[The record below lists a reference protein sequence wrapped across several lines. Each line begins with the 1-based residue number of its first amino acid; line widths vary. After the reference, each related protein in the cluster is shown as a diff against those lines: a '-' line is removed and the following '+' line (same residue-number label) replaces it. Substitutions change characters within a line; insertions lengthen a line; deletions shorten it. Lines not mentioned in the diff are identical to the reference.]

1 LQRQDKNKGYTMT
14 QNYPGMRKGIS
25 LVEMM
30 IAIILFA
37 ALATVGLKYT
47 KNYIN
52 TDLQAMKAR
61 VAAAMDQGSQLT
73 QAYKLY
79 TTQYGAPTAIGDLNA
94 TATPVLTSL
103 PAIITE
109 MSLAGWDLNTSTG
122 VGSGYAFQ
130 MKLDGNTTAKQPAQ
144 YCQIWNHEFNAT
156 VELNVSGTENAGTIT
171 APNYVAPTAI
181 SYCYGTAA
189 AGYIVLVKLP

>member
-1 LQRQDKNKGYTMT
+1 MAQKYTKMK
-14 QNYPGMRKGIS
+14 KGIS

-37 ALATVGLKYT
+37 ALATIGLKYT

-79 TTQYGAPTAIGDLNA
+79 TSQYGTPTTIGDLNA
-94 TATPVLTSL
+94 TLTKVLTQT
-103 PAIITE
+103 PDAIKE
-109 MSLAGWDLNTSTG
+109 MSLLGWDLNTSTG
-122 VGSGYAFQ
+122 VGSGYAFH
-130 MKLDGNTTAKQPAQ
+130 MLLDGNTTAIQPAQ
-144 YCQIWNHEFNAT
+144 YCQIWNHEFNSS
-156 VELNVSGTENAGTIT
+156 VELNVSGTEDAGTIT
-171 APNYVAPTAI
+171 APNFVDAAAL
-181 SYCYGTAA
+181 SYCYGNSVN
-189 AGYIVLVKLP
+189 GYEVIVKVP

>member
-1 LQRQDKNKGYTMT
+1 MT
-14 QNYPGMRKGIS
+14 QNYTQMRKGIS

-79 TTQYGAPTAIGDLNA
+79 TTQYGTPTAIGDLNA

-103 PAIITE
+103 PATITE
-109 MSLAGWDLNTSTG
+109 MSALGWDLNTSTG
-122 VGSGYAFQ
+122 VGSGYAFT
-130 MKLDGNTTAKQPAQ
+130 MKLDGNTTQTQPAQ
-144 YCQIWNHEFNAT
+144 YCQIWNHEFNAS
-156 VELNVSGTENAGTIT
+156 VELNVSGTEDAGTAA
-171 APNYVAPTAI
+171 APNYVAATAL
-181 SYCYGTAA
+181 SYCYGTSVL
-189 AGYIVLVKLP
+189 GYTVIVKLP

>member
-1 LQRQDKNKGYTMT
+1 MT
-14 QNYPGMRKGIS
+14 QAYTGMRKGIS

-79 TTQYGAPTAIGDLNA
+79 TTQYGTPTSINDFNA
-94 TATPVLTSL
+94 TETKVMTDL

-109 MSLAGWDLNTSTG
+109 MSTLGWDLNTSTG
-122 VGSGYAFQ
+122 VGSGYAFT
-130 MKLDGNTTAKQPAQ
+130 MKLDGNTTALQPAQ
-144 YCQIWNHEFNAT
+144 YCQIWNKEFNSS
-156 VELNVSGTENAGTIT
+156 VELNVSGTEDAGTID
-171 APNYVAPTAI
+171 APNYAPATGL
-181 SYCYGTAA
+181 SYCFGTHTD
-189 AGYIVLVKLP
+189 GYTVIVKLP

>member
-14 QNYPGMRKGIS
+14 QNYTGMRKGIS

-73 QAYKLY
+73 QAYKLF
-79 TTQYGAPTAIGDLNA
+79 TTQYGSPTTINDFNA
-94 TATPVLTSL
+94 TLTPVLTGL
-103 PAIITE
+103 PATITE
-109 MSLAGWDLNTSTG
+109 MSKLGWDYNSSIG
-122 VGSGYAFQ
+122 VGSGKAFH
-130 MKLDGNTTAKQPAQ
+130 MLLDANSTATSDAQ
-144 YCQIWNHEFNAT
+144 YCQIWNHEFNSS

-171 APNYVAPTAI
+171 APNYVAATAM
-181 SYCYGTAA
+181 SYCYGTAGA
-189 AGYIVLVKLP
+189 YEVIVKLP

>member
-1 LQRQDKNKGYTMT
+1 MT
-14 QNYPGMRKGIS
+14 QTYTGMRKGIS

-37 ALATVGLKYT
+37 ALATIGLKYT

-61 VAAAMDQGSQLT
+61 VAAAMEQGSQLT

-79 TTQYGAPTAIGDLNA
+79 TTQYGAPTTINDFNA

-103 PAIITE
+103 PAAIKE
-109 MSLAGWDLNTSTG
+109 MSLLGWDYNTTTG
-122 VGSGYAFQ
+122 VGSGKAFH
-130 MKLDGNTTAKQPAQ
+130 MFLDGNTTATQSTQ
-144 YCQIWNHEFNAT
+144 YCAIWNKEFNSS
-156 VELNVSGTENAGTIT
+156 VELNVSGTESYGTIT
-171 APNYVAPTAI
+171 APTHVDSTAV
-181 SYCYGTAA
+181 SYCYGDATL
-189 AGYIVLVKLP
+189 GYEVIVKVP

>member
-1 LQRQDKNKGYTMT
+1 MT
-14 QNYPGMRKGIS
+14 QNYTGMRKGIS

-79 TTQYGAPTAIGDLNA
+79 TTQYGAPTSINDLNA

-103 PAIITE
+103 PATITE
-109 MSLAGWDLNTSTG
+109 MSALGWDLNTSTG
-122 VGSGYAFQ
+122 IGSGYGFH
-130 MKLDGNTTAKQPAQ
+130 MTLDGNTTTVQAGT
-144 YCQIWNHEFNAT
+144 YCALWNHEFNAS
-156 VELNVSGTENAGTIT
+156 VETNVSGTEDYGTIT
-171 APNYVAPTAI
+171 APLYVTSTAL
-181 SYCYGTAA
+181 SYCYGTSTT
-189 AGYIVLVKLP
+189 GYEVIVKLP

>member
-14 QNYPGMRKGIS
+14 QNYTGMRKGIS

-52 TDLQAMKAR
+52 TELQAMKAR

-79 TTQYGAPTAIGDLNA
+79 TTQYGTPSTIADFNA
-94 TATPVLTSL
+94 TATKVLTAT
-103 PAIITE
+103 PDIIAE
-109 MSLAGWDLNTSTG
+109 MSLLGWDLNTSTG
-122 VGSGYAFQ
+122 VGSGYGFHMQ
-130 MKLDGNTTAKQPAQ
+130 LDANTSATSNAQ
-144 YCQIWNHEFNAT
+144 YCQIWNHEFNSS
-156 VELNVSGTENAGTIT
+156 VEVNVSGTENAGTIA
-171 APNYVAPTAI
+171 APSYVAATAL
-181 SYCYGTAA
+181 SYCYGDSTN
-189 AGYIVLVKLP
+189 GYHVIVKLP